1 MAVRISSDVGI
12 VITGQPTPISMGGTG
27 QTNAPAAINA
37 LLPTQTGNSG
47 KVLSTDGTNVSW
59 VYAGSGSP
67 PGGPD
72 AAIQFNDA
80 GTFGGNA
87 FLTINKTTGNITSSG
102 NLSNIG
108 LAVTGASGTNR
119 TLSLQTAGSNRWL
132 FQTNNVAETGSNAG
146 SSLQLV
152 AVADNGT
159 TENTIFTISR
169 ITNTLDFKT
178 APTVNGQP
186 ISPSPLNQDL
196 MSSTYTYNV
205 DSTVNT
211 VTDVYTTGTMITT
224 YTYTSGNATTVVIT
238 YNGGTRTETYTYD
251 TNNKVLTMTAV
262 IS

>member
-27 QTNAPAAINA
+27 QTTAPAAINA
-37 LLPTQTGNSG
+37 LLPVQAGQAG
-47 KVLSTDGTNVSW
+47 KVLGTDGTNVLW
-59 VYAGSGSP
+59 VSGGSGSP
-67 PGGPD
+67 GGSD
-72 AAIQFNDA
+72 TQIQFNDS

-87 FLTINKTTGNITSSG
+87 FLTINKTTGAVTSTST
-102 NLSNIG
+102 LSNVGVSITG
-108 LAVTGASGTNR
+108 LAATNR
-119 TLSLQTAGSNRWL
+119 ALKLQTSGSNRWL
-132 FQTNNVAETGSNAG
+132 FQTDAVAETGSNAG

-159 TENTIFTISR
+159 TENIIFTISR

-186 ISPSPLNQDL
+186 LAPSPLNKDL
-196 MSSTYTYNV
+196 LSSTYTYNG
-205 DSTVNT
+205 DSSINT
-211 VTDVYTTGTMITT
+211 VTDVYTTGTMVTT
-224 YTYTSGNATTVVIT
+224 YTYTGSNATTVVIT
-238 YNGGTRTETYTYD
+238 YNGSTRTETYTYN

>member
-12 VITGQPTPISMGGTG
+12 VITGQPTPIANGGTG
-27 QTNAPAAINA
+27 QSTAPAAINA
-37 LLPTQTGNSG
+37 LLPNQAGNNG
-47 KVLSTDGTNVSW
+47 KVLGTDGTNVSW
-59 VYAGSGSP
+59 VAGGSGSP
-67 PGGPD
+67 GGAD
-72 AAIQFNDA
+72 TQIQFNDS
-80 GTFGGNA
+80 GTLGGNA
-87 FLTINKTTGNITSSG
+87 FLSVNKTTGNITSTG
-102 NLSNIG
+102 TLANVGLS
-108 LAVTGASGTNR
+108 VTGASGTNR

-146 SSLQLV
+146 SGLQLV

-186 ISPSPLNQDL
+186 IAPSPLSIDL
-196 MSSTYTYNV
+196 LSTTYTYNV

-211 VTDVYTTGTMITT
+211 VTDVYTTGTMVST
-224 YTYTSGNATTVVIT
+224 YTYTSGNVTTAVIT
-238 YNGGTRTETYTYD
+238 YNGLTRTETYTYD